1 MNNSKATLIIAKREL
16 SSFFNSL
23 VAYILLISFLGFT
36 GFFTWLSGNGDI
48 FFRKQADLKVFFS
61 IANWTLFFFI
71 PAITMRLLAE
81 EKKAGTIELLL
92 TKNISDRQMVIGK
105 YLAALLMVLIA
116 LAFTLPY
123 YISVSQL
130 GNFDYGASLS
140 GYLGLIL
147 MSSAYIGIGLFASS
161 LTNNQIVAFLLA
173 LLLGICFQFLFGII
187 AAGSSGWVAELFGTL
202 SLNSHFDSISRGVI
216 DTKDIVYFL
225 SVSFLGIF
233 MSEYIISKRK

>member
-1 MNNSKATLIIAKREL
+1 MRDNNATWIIARREL
-16 SSFFNSL
+16 SAFFNSL

-48 FFRKQADLKVFFS
+48 FFRKQADLKVFFG

-81 EKKAGTIELLL
+81 EKRAGTIELLL
-92 TKNISDRQMVIGK
+92 TKNVSDRQLVFGK
-105 YLAALLMVLIA
+105 FLAAFLMVVIA
-116 LAFTLPY
+116 LAFTIPY

-130 GNFDYGASLS
+130 GNFDHGATLS

-147 MSSAYIGIGLFASS
+147 MSASYIGIGLFASS

-173 LLLGICFQFLFGII
+173 LLLGICFQFIFGVL
-187 AAGSSGWVAELFGTL
+187 AAGSSGWVAELFNTL
-202 SLNSHFDSISRGVI
+202 SLSSHFDSISRGII
-216 DTKDIVYFL
+216 DSKDIIYFL
-225 SVSFLGIF
+225 SVAFLGVF
-233 MSEYIISKRK
+233 LSEYIISKR